1 MLAVAH
7 SQALVGLDGVPV
19 EVEAHVARG
28 VPAFTI
34 VGLPDKA
41 VMEARERVRSG
52 ITSAELEFPL
62 RRVTVNLA
70 PGGLRKLGARHD
82 LAIALAILAA
92 TGQVRRDAVAAVT
105 AIGELALDGRLRDV
119 PGALVA
125 AETARAA
132 GSRALLCPAGCAA
145 EAALAGGLP
154 AHGADHLAQ
163 AVAWLRGELELARAE
178 PRDEPPSGVP
188 PLPDLA
194 DVRGQPVARRA
205 LELAAAGRHNLLMIG
220 PPGTGKTMLAR
231 RLPGI
236 LPPLDEADSLAVT
249 RIHSAAGLLAP
260 GAGRARCAP
269 FRAPHHGTS
278 AAALV
283 GGGAS
288 PRMGEVTLAAR
299 GVLFLDEL
307 AEFPRNALEA
317 LRQPLEDGEVA
328 IARVG
333 WRACLPADAQLVAA
347 MNPCPCG
354 GADGCSCTRERVEA
368 YRARLSG
375 PLLDRLDLVVRVD
388 RPDASDLRRDR
399 PEPSAGVR
407 ERVIEARARQTARGQ
422 SVSNGRLGLAEIE
435 RFGLATE
442 AGDLVQR
449 AAEHRRLSA
458 RAQVRLLRLAR
469 TAADLAGAALI
480 GRDHVAEALAL
491 HPAGTPG

>member
-52 ITSAELEFPL
+52 ITSAELDFPL

-82 LAIALAILAA
+82 LAIALAVLAA

-105 AIGELALDGRLRDV
+105 AIGELALDGRLREV
-119 PGALVA
+119 PGSLVA
-125 AETARAA
+125 AETARAE
-132 GSRALLCPAGCAA
+132 GSRALLCPAGSGP
-145 EAALAGGLP
+145 EAALARALP
-154 AHGADHLAQ
+154 VHGAEHLAQ
-163 AVAWLRGELELARAE
+163 AVAWLRGEIELREAE
-178 PRDEPPSGVP
+178 PNPEDAEPIS
-188 PLPDLA
+188 LPDLA

-205 LELAAAGRHNLLMIG
+205 LELAAAGRHNLLLVG

-236 LPPLDEADSLAVT
+236 LPPLDAADSLAVT

-260 GAGRARCAP
+260 GSRRAQNAP

-288 PRMGEVTLAAR
+288 PRMGEVTLASR

-333 WRACLPADAQLVAA
+333 WRARLPADAQLVAA

-354 GADGCSCTRERVEA
+354 GADGCSCPRERIEA

-388 RPDASDLRRDR
+388 RPGADDMRRDR
-399 PEPSAGVR
+399 PEPSAAVR
-407 ERVIEARARQTARGQ
+407 MRVIAARDLQLARGQ
-422 SVSNGRLGLAEIE
+422 RVANGRLGLAEIE
-435 RFGLATE
+435 RIGIAAE

-449 AAEHRRLSA
+449 AAEHRRLSG

-469 TAADLAGAALI
+469 TAADLAGAAAI
-480 GRDHVAEALAL
+480 GREHVAEALAL
-491 HPAGTPG
+491 HPAGAWT